1 MSNPSA
7 TPYIAPSE
15 APQQCP
21 THGLAAATRC
31 GANPTHYWCD
41 DCDGTH
47 GPLCPWCAGRG
58 YSTAPLLA
66 IVGDDSGR
74 VDFLTVWRLI
84 DDSDLRAFVEGYAE
98 ALLWAGQD
106 WSAVDDISE
115 HNPRPIDENHSVDD
129 ISVPLWLEII
139 DECFAFISEET
150 TSEALS
156 EAMELG
162 SPGYGWEG
170 AGIDFYLTRNRHG
183 AGFWDRGFGTVGAVL
198 TAAAHPWGSTDEWC
212 ADGLVWHS

>member
-1 MSNPSA
+1 
-7 TPYIAPSE
+7 
-15 APQQCP
+15 
-21 THGLAAATRC
+21 
-31 GANPTHYWCD
+31 
-41 DCDGTH
+41 
-47 GPLCPWCAGRG
+47 
-58 YSTAPLLA
+58 
-66 IVGDDSGR
+66 VGDDSGR